1 MKTRLS
7 ARRRIIRLRSK
18 NKAGA
23 IIGIYGNSKQ
33 EATYPIYTV
42 DAAGEKLDGAKTRYA
57 LQFPPGQLQPVQRI
71 LVCHMYELPFSD
83 ATGQGRRLESDLAH
97 ITNKMK

>member
-57 LQFPPGQLQPVQRI
+57 LQFPPGQLPPVQRI

-97 ITNKMK
+97 INPAI